1 MVHIARGALDRAES
15 MLREGAIVQ
24 DRQAHLRQRYPAKGL
39 HWLLGLVRLAQG
51 DLLEARREFD
61 REVEVGPWQLYAAEF
76 AMNAHDGAGFAA
88 LAQGE
93 PGAAVASFGRA
104 LELYPEHARS
114 LVGLGAAHAAD
125 WRQAGRRRR
134 LPARDPCDRGAARR
148 RTHRRGDNLR
158 SLPSRGLR
166 PAGRRRHRPRAPGR
180 PPGITVHRLDRRDRA
195 ALCTPPAVAWI
206 RRRALD
212 DCGPR
217 ALNSAFFSLS
227 SRLDIAAGPIVAH
240 GRLRDWGRTDCD
252 SRAGA
257 SPIRTLEED

>member
-1 MVHIARGALDRAES
+1 

-114 LVGLGAAHAAD
+114 LVGLGAAHAAAGD
-125 WRQAGRRRR
+125 RQAADAAYLHATRAIEALRAGGRTGEATISEAFLHAVCGRPADAVIALER
-134 LPARDPCDRGAARR
+134 LVGHPELPFTGWTVAIEPLFAP
-148 RTHRRGDNLR
+148 LR
-158 SLPSRGLR
+158 QSRGF
-166 PAGRRRHRPRAPGR
+166 
-180 PPGITVHRLDRRDRA
+180 A
-195 ALCTPPAVAWI
+195 AV
-206 RRRALD
+206 
-212 DCGPR
+212 
-217 ALNSAFFSLS
+217 LS
-227 SRLDIAAGPIVAH
+227 TIAAHA
-240 GRLRDWGRTDCD
+240 R
-252 SRAGA
+252 
-257 SPIRTLEED
+257 